1 VSQTSSRFF
10 RRRIKEAMGDWEGP
24 PLFKECH
31 AMTVGYDS
39 TPEETRLYDE
49 VARYV
54 CSKRKEAKAKSECGI
69 DRMTWEYRSTSHSSW
84 VTVR

>member
-1 VSQTSSRFF
+1 
-10 RRRIKEAMGDWEGP
+10 
-24 PLFKECH
+24 
-31 AMTVGYDS
+31 MTVGYDS
-39 TPEETRLYDE
+39 TPEEKRLYDE

-54 CSKRKEAKAKSECGI
+54 CSKRKEAKAESECGI